1 MLLKSPVNCIGG
13 KYYLAGWLSE
23 MIPSHVLYCEPFTGG
38 AKLFFAKEP
47 SPIEVLNDLDNNLV
61 NLYRCIQNAEKRQK
75 LINILNETP
84 YSRSVFQNWKYGD
97 EMTLNDIEKA
107 GRYFFLC
114 KASFAGDVERGGF
127 GIPSK
132 GTGRNPARTFRTA
145 IDSLDIIADRLKNAV
160 IECLDYADCIQRYDS
175 PGSLFFCDPPYLSTE
190 DYYGKGCFTLE
201 DHHKL
206 AGLLHNI
213 KGKAMVTHYQ
223 NDLYDELYQDCQRF
237 EYQSFKGS
245 YKSEGES
252 KPKTNEVL
260 YTNFRPLKTR
270 GLFNENILV

>member
-1 MLLKSPVNCIGG
+1 MLLKSGINRVGG
-13 KYYLAGWLSE
+13 KAYLSQWLCSFLPE
-23 MIPSHVLYCEPFTGG
+23 HTLYCEPFAGG
-38 AKLFFAKEP
+38 AKLFFAKKP
-47 SPIEVLNDLDNNLV
+47 SLVEILNDSDNNLV
-61 NLYRCIQNAEKRQK
+61 NLYRCMQNAEKRLK
-75 LINILNETP
+75 LISFLNETP

-145 IDSLDIIADRLKNAV
+145 IDSFDILADRLKNAV
-160 IECLDYADCIQRYDS
+160 IECLDYSDCIQRYDS
-175 PGSLFFCDPPYLSTE
+175 PGSLFFCDPPYLNTE

-206 AGLLHNI
+206 AELLHDI
-213 KGKAMVTHYQ
+213 KGHAMITHYS
-223 NDLYDELYQDCQRF
+223 NELYDSLYKGWNRY

-245 YKSEGES
+245 YKSTGES

-270 GLFNENILV
+270 GLFNGNIMV